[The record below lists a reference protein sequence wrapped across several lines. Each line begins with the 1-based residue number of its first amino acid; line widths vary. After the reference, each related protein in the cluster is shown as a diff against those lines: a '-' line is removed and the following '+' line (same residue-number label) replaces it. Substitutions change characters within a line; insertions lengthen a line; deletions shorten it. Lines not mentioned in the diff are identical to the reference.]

1 MKKIKEINLSV
12 DTSRYSS
19 PYVKNRQNYY
29 SGYSGGMIDSA
40 ASITNT
46 LDNSRIFSSDEFE
59 EESEEEINLMPENIL
74 NCRVK
79 NKKGYALNETLNA
92 LNENWEIMD
101 TTASAIKYGARALKA
116 AGKSTVLS
124 IPFIDAIAGSMMLIS
139 GIGSFKSVSD
149 LIIEKIRVPENTFAE
164 AMASNSESAW
174 QDIISVVSNLSEE
187 ERRSLEENFEDL
199 LHNLKTFISTAFQAY
214 DSIFASAGAAGGPL
228 GLFALEAGSNFT
240 TAITGF
246 ISDTVPWER
255 FALDITGKFA
265 GMINSMFDYIL
276 KQKEQDDTGK
286 LSKAID
292 DGGPVFLAILTNP
305 VQSIRRLGEFYT
317 AIETGKSPIEDVT
330 NATFNSVKS
339 KLTSDNIESIIDAAI
354 KSHMSENNYYG
365 IDEYDEE
372 DEGEEIEE
380 MGYTLP
386 LGASNKSFD
395 KKDDHHVIAEEIRK
409 FQEWQLKTLGRT
421 K

>member
-1 MKKIKEINLSV
+1 MKKIKEISLNV
-12 DTSRYSS
+12 DTSRFAS

-29 SGYSGGMIDSA
+29 SGYSGGMTDSA
-40 ASITNT
+40 ASMTNT

-79 NKKGYALNETLNA
+79 NKKGYALSETLYV

-101 TTASAIKYGARALKA
+101 TAAGALKYGSRALKA

-149 LIIEKIRVPENTFAE
+149 IIIEKIRVPENTFAE
-164 AMASNSESAW
+164 ALASDSENSW
-174 QDIISVVSNLSEE
+174 QDIISVVGNLSEE
-187 ERRSLEENFEDL
+187 ERQSLEENFEDL

-214 DSIFASAGAAGGPL
+214 DSIFASAGAAGGPIGL
-228 GLFALEAGSNFT
+228 GAAEAGTNFT
-240 TAITGF
+240 TAIAGF

-255 FALDITGKFA
+255 FALDVVGKFA
-265 GMINSMFDYIL
+265 GMIESMFNYIL
-276 KQKEQDDTGK
+276 KQKEQDKNGK
-286 LSKAID
+286 LNKAIN
-292 DGGPVFLAILTNP
+292 DGGPIFLAILTNP

-317 AIETGKSPIEDVT
+317 AIETGNSPIADVT
-330 NATFNSVKS
+330 SAAVDSAKS
-339 KLTSDNIESIIDAAI
+339 KLTLDNLESIIDLAI
-354 KSHMSENNYYG
+354 NSQMSENNYYG

-372 DEGEEIEE
+372 EEAEDIEEI
-380 MGYTLP
+380 GYALP

-409 FQEWQLKTLGRT
+409 FQDWQLKTLGRT
-421 K
+421 R